1 MYDGPIRLTP
11 LRRIVPF
18 TFPLCPV
25 VEGDLKKTD
34 QGCDCEHDTTKNSI
48 IFESK
53 PVSLLLGRRIKKMIK
68 IGNEKRPNKKLNQ
81 IRKGVGEKRGSVG
94 SIGNEGWN

>member
-1 MYDGPIRLTP
+1 
-11 LRRIVPF
+11 
-18 TFPLCPV
+18 
-25 VEGDLKKTD
+25 
-34 QGCDCEHDTTKNSI
+34 
-48 IFESK
+48 
-53 PVSLLLGRRIKKMIK
+53 MIK